1 MNNIDIT
8 KNNNN
13 ADYNKAIMIIIIV
26 KIKII
31 ALENNKSWNTNLT
44 CGEYLANV
52 DTEEAYFK

>member
-8 KNNNN
+8 KNNDN

-31 ALENNKSWNTNLT
+31 AIIIITLEIIKVGTQT
-44 CGEYLANV
+44 
-52 DTEEAYFK
+52 